1 MVTPEAAPVVTRF
14 APSPSGL
21 LHVGH
26 AYAATIARQAARDAD
41 NGRFLL
47 RIEDIDIGRCRPEFE
62 TAIVEDLAWLGLQ
75 WDEPVRRQT
84 EHMDDYA
91 AALAQ
96 LDDADLLYRCF
107 CTRAQI
113 KAEIAGADRAPHG
126 PEGPV
131 YPGTCRHVS
140 RAESTARKNAGAPFA
155 LRLDMAA
162 AVKRAGPL
170 TWHDQTR
177 GTITAQPDQFGD
189 PVVARKDVPTSYH
202 LSVTV
207 DDHLQ
212 GVMLVTRGVDLF
224 EATHLH
230 RLLQALLGFEPPRY
244 AHHPLLM
251 SRGGKRFAK
260 RDHAATLRAMRD
272 AGVTA
277 DELCTAL
284 ASGES
289 ERLHALIDVAEGAT
303 DANHRP

>member
-1 MVTPEAAPVVTRF
+1 MVTPAVPPVVTRF

-26 AYAATIARQAARDAD
+26 AYAATIASQAARDAD
-41 NGRFLL
+41 NGHFLL

-62 TAIVEDLAWLGLQ
+62 SAIVEDLAWLGLQ

-84 EHMDDYA
+84 DHMNDYA
-91 AALAQ
+91 AALAR
-96 LDDADLLYRCF
+96 LEDADLLYRCF

-131 YPGTCRHVS
+131 YPGTCRQLS
-140 RAESTARKNAGAPFA
+140 RAESDARKAAGAPFA

-162 AVKRAGPL
+162 AIFRAGPL

-177 GTITAQPDQFGD
+177 GTIAAQPDQFGD
-189 PVVARKDVPTSYH
+189 AVVARKDVPTSYH

-212 GVMLVTRGVDLF
+212 GVSLVTRGVDLF

-230 RLLQALLGFEPPRY
+230 RLLQALLEFEPPHY

-251 SRGGKRFAK
+251 SSDGKRFAK
-260 RDHAATLRAMRD
+260 RNHAATLRGMRN
-272 AGVTA
+272 AGVSA
-277 DELCTAL
+277 GDLRAAL
-284 ASGES
+284 ASDES
-289 ERLHALIDVAEGAT
+289 ERLHTLIDVAKGAT

>member
-1 MVTPEAAPVVTRF
+1 MVTSEVAPVITRF

-26 AYAATIARQAARDAD
+26 AYAATIASRAARDAD

-62 TAIVEDLAWLGLQ
+62 TAIVEDLLWLGLQ
-75 WDEPVRRQT
+75 WEEPVRRQT
-84 EHMDDYA
+84 DHMDDYA

-96 LDDADLLYRCF
+96 LKDADLLYRCF

-131 YPGTCRHVS
+131 YPGTCRQLGRV
-140 RAESTARKNAGAPFA
+140 ESDARKASGAPFA

-162 AVKRAGPL
+162 AIGRAGPL

-177 GTITAQPDQFGD
+177 GTITAEPNQFGD
-189 PVVARKDVPTSYH
+189 AVVARKDVPTSYH

-212 GVMLVTRGVDLF
+212 GVTLVTRGVDLF

-230 RLLQALLGFEPPRY
+230 RLLQALLGFGPPRY

-251 SRGGKRFAK
+251 GRDGKRLAK
-260 RDHAATLRAMRD
+260 RDHPATLRAMRN
-272 AGVTA
+272 AGVKA
-277 DELCTAL
+277 DDLRAAL
-284 ASGES
+284 ASGDS
-289 ERLHALIDVAEGAT
+289 ERLHTLIDVAEGAT